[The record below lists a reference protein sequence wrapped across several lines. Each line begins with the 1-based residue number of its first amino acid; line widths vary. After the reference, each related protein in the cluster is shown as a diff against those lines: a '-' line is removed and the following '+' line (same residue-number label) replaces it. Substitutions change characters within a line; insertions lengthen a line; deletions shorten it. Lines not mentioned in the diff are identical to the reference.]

1 MTLLSA
7 ACFRGPQKAA
17 CELYNLEINTLETS
31 FSLLH
36 GFWVFSIHTGHFS
49 FFSLRQAKILGE
61 GRKGERRK
69 GRAEGRRERRE
80 GREEE
85 EGGKGKEK

>member
-1 MTLLSA
+1 M
-7 ACFRGPQKAA
+7 
-17 CELYNLEINTLETS
+17 
-31 FSLLH
+31 LH

-69 GRAEGRRERRE
+69 GRAGGKGEREGKRKRE
-80 GREEE
+80 GRERKNEKNNKQEE
-85 EGGKGKEK
+85 EKNNFYKITYKQR